1 MIESTLGLVVVGYD
15 SDEVW
20 PDFFEA
26 LDASETKPSAV
37 VVVENSPLKPT
48 TIPRHT
54 GMQIDIVHLPDN
66 PGYGSAVNEAVRRLA
81 PSIGFIAIANADTV
95 VHPQALAVLLREAQA
110 LSSAGALGPA
120 VYDQKG
126 KLYPSARAIPRLGIG
141 IGHALLGA
149 LWKSNPWTQKYLGD
163 YSGSHS
169 RAVGWLSGSFLLVR
183 RSSFESVGGFDA
195 HYFMFFEDV
204 DLCFRMKQ
212 QGWDSVYVPE
222 ASVQHVGGH
231 STTPKMVEM
240 VTAHHVSAQRF
251 FRTLYPQPAY
261 APVRFAVSLGLKLR
275 SVIAERYYSLRA
287 RRR

>member
-26 LDASETKPSAV
+26 LDASETKPSTV
-37 VVVENSPLKPT
+37 VVVENSPVKPA
-48 TIPRHT
+48 TIPLHT
-54 GMQIDIVHLPDN
+54 EMQIDIVHLPDN
-66 PGYGSAVNEAVRRLA
+66 PGYGSAVNEAVRRLS
-81 PSIGFIAIANADTV
+81 PSISFVAIANADTV
-95 VHPQALAVLLREAQA
+95 VHPQALAVLLRAAQA
-110 LSSAGALGPA
+110 VNSAGALGPA
-120 VYDQKG
+120 VYDQEG

-149 LWKSNPWTQKYLGD
+149 LWKSNPWTQQYLGD

-169 RAVGWLSGSFLLVR
+169 RTVGWLSGSFLLVR
-183 RSSFESVGGFDA
+183 KSSFESVGGFDA

-204 DLCFRMKQ
+204 DLCFRMNQ

-222 ASVQHVGGH
+222 ASVKHVGGH

-240 VTAHHVSAQRF
+240 VNAHHVSAQRF
-251 FRTLYPQPAY
+251 FRKLYPQPAY

-275 SVIAERYYSLRA
+275 SVIAGWYYSFRA
-287 RRR
+287 RRP